1 MIIILEENRME
12 HMFRL
17 VSDPPPPRVSIC
29 SFRNDLIDSIIGESL
44 RIFNNRQISID
55 FLKDKFD
62 TYGCKITW
70 KMIYSIDDILIFFQ
84 LSKTYAKDFILNGV
98 FGGTKLRR

>member
-44 RIFNNRQISID
+44 RIFNNRQISVD

-70 KMIYSIDDILIFFQ
+70 RMIYSIDDISTFFQ

>member
-17 VSDPPPPRVSIC
+17 VSDPPPRVSIC
-29 SFRNDLIDSIIGESL
+29 SFRNDLVDSIIGESL

-62 TYGCKITW
+62 THGCKITW
-70 KMIYSIDDILIFFQ
+70 RMIYSIDDISIFFSIKQ
-84 LSKTYAKDFILNGV
+84 DVRKGLHS
-98 FGGTKLRR
+98 

>member
-1 MIIILEENRME
+1 MIIILEQNGVE

-17 VSDPPPPRVSIC
+17 VSDPPPHPQVSIC

-70 KMIYSIDDILIFFQ
+70 RMIYSIDDISTFFSIKQ
-84 LSKTYAKDFILNGV
+84 DVRKGLHS
-98 FGGTKLRR
+98 

>member
-29 SFRNDLIDSIIGESL
+29 SSRNDLIDSIIGKSL

-70 KMIYSIDDILIFFQ
+70 RMIYSIDDISIFFSIKQ
-84 LSKTYAKDFILNGV
+84 DVRKGLHS
-98 FGGTKLRR
+98 